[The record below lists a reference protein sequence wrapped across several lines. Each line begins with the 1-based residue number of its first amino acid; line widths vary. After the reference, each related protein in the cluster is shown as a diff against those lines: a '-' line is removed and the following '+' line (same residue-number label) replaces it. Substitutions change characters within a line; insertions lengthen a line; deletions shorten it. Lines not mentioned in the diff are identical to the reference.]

1 MTTLIHEHHNFGNP
15 YKLFKDLKD
24 DDYIYLIDFKDFKI
38 VPIQVYSIKVTDIS
52 DYWSTDRY
60 KVTFDTSDIKLC
72 HEPTIWD
79 GNTFITEI
87 YDGQKTL
94 FFTTD
99 ERIGKSILDIIRQRN
114 NYQWETFTHLFGT
127 QLNRYADKEIKLGYK
142 WLQSKTESTD

>member
-1 MTTLIHEHHNFGNP
+1 MTALVHEHHYFGNS
-15 YKLFKDLKD
+15 YKLFKDLKE
-24 DDYIYLIDFKDFKI
+24 DDYIYWVDFKDLKI

-52 DYWSTDRY
+52 DYWSTDRH
-60 KVTFDTSDIKLC
+60 KVEFDTSDIKLY

-87 YDGQKTL
+87 YDGQETW

-114 NYQWETFTHLFGT
+114 NYQWETFTSLFGT
-127 QLNRYADKEIKLGYK
+127 PLNRYADKEIKLG
-142 WLQSKTESTD
+142 

>member
-1 MTTLIHEHHNFGNP
+1 MTALVHEHHNFGNP

-24 DDYIYLIDFKDFKI
+24 DDYIYLIDFKDLKI

-52 DYWSTDRY
+52 DYWSTDRH
-60 KVTFDTSDIKLC
+60 KVEFDTSDIKLC

-79 GNTFITEI
+79 GNTFIAEI

-114 NYQWETFTHLFGT
+114 SYQWETFTHLFGT

>member
-24 DDYIYLIDFKDFKI
+24 DDYIYLIDFKDLKI

-60 KVTFDTSDIKLC
+60 KVEFDTSDIKLC

-87 YDGQKTL
+87 YDGQETW

-114 NYQWETFTHLFGT
+114 NYQWETFTSLFGT
-127 QLNRYADKEIKLGYK
+127 PLNRYADKEIKLG
-142 WLQSKTESTD
+142 

>member
-1 MTTLIHEHHNFGNP
+1 MTALVHEHHNFGNP
-15 YKLFKDLKD
+15 YKLFKELEE
-24 DDYIYLIDFKDFKI
+24 DDYIYWVDFKDLKI

-60 KVTFDTSDIKLC
+60 KVEFDTSDIHLN

-87 YDGQKTL
+87 YDGQDTW

-99 ERIGKSILDIIRQRN
+99 ERIGKSMLDIIKQRN
-114 NYQWETFTHLFGT
+114 HYQWETFTHLFGT
-127 QLNRYADKEIKLGYK
+127 PLSRYADKEIRLG
-142 WLQSKTESTD
+142 